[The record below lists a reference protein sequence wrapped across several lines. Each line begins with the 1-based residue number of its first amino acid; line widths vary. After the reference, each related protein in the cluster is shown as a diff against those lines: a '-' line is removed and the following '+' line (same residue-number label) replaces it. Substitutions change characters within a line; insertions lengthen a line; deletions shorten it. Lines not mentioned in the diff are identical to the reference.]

1 MKKWSFGL
9 LIAFSSVAGTW
20 LFIRATGNDFENR
33 KAEFNARYGIYALDL
48 PAKVSFA
55 SEEVPLHITDV
66 RERFDRELLVNTYWQ
81 SQTLLMLKRKERWFP
96 VIEPILKANHIP
108 DDFKYLAMAES
119 GFTNTVSPSGAS
131 GFWQFLEGTGKHYD
145 LEINSEVDERYH
157 LEKATQAA
165 CRYFQEAYDQF
176 GSWSLTAASYN
187 MGIEG
192 VRRQLEK
199 QKADDYYDLLLVEET
214 SRYVFRI
221 LALKIICE
229 NPVDYGFHLRKRD
242 FYAPLPFRTI
252 TPDSTITDLAAF
264 AIREGTNYKELK
276 LMNPWLRANVL
287 TAKPGKKFII
297 KIPVQQSSPPYEDNA
312 DTTWMRALPRKE
324 YHQE

>member
-1 MKKWSFGL
+1 MKKWSYGL
-9 LIAFSSVAGTW
+9 LIALASVAGTW
-20 LFIRATGNDFENR
+20 LFIRATGNDRENR

-55 SEEVPLHITDV
+55 SEEVPLQITDV

-96 VIEPILKANHIP
+96 VIEPILKANRIP

-131 GFWQFLEGTGKHYD
+131 GFWQFLEGTGKRYD

-157 LEKATQAA
+157 LEKATLAA

-199 QKADDYYDLLLVEET
+199 QKVDDYYDLLLVEET

-221 LALKIICE
+221 LALKMICE

-242 FYAPLPFRTI
+242 FYSPVPYRTF
-252 TPDSTITDLAAF
+252 TPDSTIADLAAF
-264 AIREGTNYKELK
+264 AIQEGTNYKELK

-287 TAKPGKKFII
+287 TAKPGKKFAI
-297 KIPVQQSSPPYEDNA
+297 KIPLQKTSPLLEDVA
-312 DTTWMRALPRKE
+312 DTTWMRALPKKE